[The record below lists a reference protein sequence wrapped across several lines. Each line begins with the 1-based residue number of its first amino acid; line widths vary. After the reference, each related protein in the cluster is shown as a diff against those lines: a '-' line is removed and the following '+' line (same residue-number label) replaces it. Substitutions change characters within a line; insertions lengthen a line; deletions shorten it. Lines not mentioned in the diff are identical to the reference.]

1 MPRDSYTSAFLR
13 KNFPGLRGFTLSF
26 CHFDPEFTLYLCHF
40 TSDFTL
46 YFCQIGLKFTLSF
59 CIMSVIIKGR
69 EKGN

>member
-13 KNFPGLRGFTLSF
+13 KNFPGLRGFTLSL
-26 CHFDPEFTLYLCHF
+26 CHFVPKFNLYLCHF
-40 TSDFTL
+40 TSEFTL
-46 YFCQIGLKFTLSF
+46 YFCQIDPKFTLYF